1 MKLNGNAVKPG
12 NVIEHN
18 GRLWTAVKVSHVKP
32 GKGGAFAQIELRD
45 IRDGTKLNERFRSS
59 ETVERVIL
67 DEIGCT
73 FLYEDGETLV
83 FMHPETFEQISIPA
97 DMVGERAAFLQ
108 DGMTV
113 TMSSH
118 EGEPISVELPD
129 TVVME
134 VVEADAV
141 VKGQTASS
149 SYKPAVLENGVRV
162 MVPPHIETGTRIVV
176 RPEDNSYVER
186 AKVRHQPPCLTSP
199 RQPAITQ
206 ATQPQPCCA
215 HFFQRFPPH
224 GHPIRAYQCHAK
236 GVHRRQPRDAEGFW

>member
-1 MKLNGNAVKPG
+1 MRLDTLKIAGRAQAENEDELMKLNGNSIKPG

-18 GRLWTAVKVSHVKP
+18 GRLWTAVKVAHVKP

-67 DEIGCT
+67 DEAECT
-73 FLYEDGETLV
+73 FLYVDSNHLV
-83 FMHPETFEQISIPA
+83 FMHPETFEQISINK

-108 DGMTV
+108 DGMIV

-118 EGEPISVELPD
+118 DGEPISVQMPD
-129 TVVME
+129 TVTME

-149 SYKPAVLENGVRV
+149 SYKPAILDCGIKVN
-162 MVPPHIETGTRIVV
+162 VPPFIESGEKIIIDTRTL
-176 RPEDNSYVER
+176 EYVKR
-186 AKVRHQPPCLTSP
+186 VN
-199 RQPAITQ
+199 
-206 ATQPQPCCA
+206 
-215 HFFQRFPPH
+215 
-224 GHPIRAYQCHAK
+224 
-236 GVHRRQPRDAEGFW
+236 